1 MPLKAVLMTIGEA
14 LVHIRDA
21 LTPSNGEFALPQ
33 TEEILMTITGFDRA
47 HLYMAKNTRL
57 PETSID
63 KINSIIARRIN
74 NEPLAYI
81 LGSAY
86 FYDREFN
93 VSPSVL
99 IPRPDTEILIEKVL
113 GQQPATP
120 QRFLDIGTGS
130 GIIASILTEHR
141 PWKAVAVDISIDA
154 LRVARSNRRSSFG
167 LVCSNLFTALKPEHQ
182 FDFIVSNPPYID
194 KKSMSTLDND
204 VRDFEPHCALS
215 GGEDGLFFYRQ
226 FAMQAADFIKKDG
239 CIYCEIGYDQR
250 DACHTIFSTHH
261 WRDIAVTYDL
271 NSHPRVISAKVP
283 GA

>member
-1 MPLKAVLMTIGEA
+1 MTIGEA
-14 LVHIRDA
+14 LVHIRDT

-33 TEEILMTITGFDRA
+33 TEEILMAITGFDRA
-47 HLYMAKNTRL
+47 HLYLSKNTTL

-63 KINSIIARRIN
+63 KINSILARRIS

-86 FYDREFN
+86 FYDREFK

-113 GQQPATP
+113 AQQPATP

-141 PWKAVAVDISIDA
+141 PWKAVAVDISFDA
-154 LRVARSNRRSSFG
+154 LRVAKSNRRSPFE
-167 LVCSNLFTALKPEHQ
+167 LICSDLFTALKPEHQ

-194 KKSMSTLDND
+194 KKSMNKLDND
-204 VRDFEPHCALS
+204 VKDFEPYCALS
-215 GGEDGLFFYRQ
+215 GGDDGLFFYRQ
-226 FAMQAADFIKKDG
+226 FAIQAADFIKKDG
-239 CIYCEIGYDQR
+239 FIFCEIGYDQLE
-250 DACHTIFSTHH
+250 ACRSIFSTHR
-261 WRDIAVTYDL
+261 WRDISITCDL
-271 NSHPRVISAKVP
+271 NHHPRVIAAQVP
-283 GA
+283 EA